1 MAKNLLLGIFVLFS
15 VFFLACFLCYRWA
28 SVSLDFLTC
37 PAHFWGRVRAAVSE
51 QVRETLRG
59 SGASSKEMAPVPM
72 LCNTGHLG
80 TIFGEKKVLMDKSP
94 VGQVWSAAWH
104 VPVASGVECPCR
116 TGGSEGSSCCASCG
130 VSVQLL
136 NTGMCLAGEEKCK
149 KTHFSQKSPFFQSL
163 SGELPEWICKWLPA
177 SK

>member
-51 QVRETLRG
+51 QVSETLRG

-72 LCNTGHLG
+72 AVQYWALG
-80 TIFGEKKVLMDKSP
+80 NHFWGEKGSD
-94 VGQVWSAAWH
+94 GQI
-104 VPVASGVECPCR
+104 PCGTGLECSMACPR
-116 TGGSEGSSCCASCG
+116 GLWGG
-130 VSVQLL
+130 VSMQNRRGRGQLL
-136 NTGMCLAGEEKCK
+136 LCQLWGVCTVVEYRDVFGRGGEMQKD
-149 KTHFSQKSPFFQSL
+149 TLFSKITF
-163 SGELPEWICKWLPA
+163 LPIPVRRITWVDL
-177 SK
+177 

>member
-1 MAKNLLLGIFVLFS
+1 MRHCGAAGQAPRRWLL
-15 VFFLACFLCYRWA
+15 
-28 SVSLDFLTC
+28 SL
-37 PAHFWGRVRAAVSE
+37 W
-51 QVRETLRG
+51 
-59 SGASSKEMAPVPM
+59 

-149 KTHFSQKSPFFQSL
+149 KTHFLKNHLSSNPCQENYL
-163 SGELPEWICKWLPA
+163 SGFVNGYQLQNRSRFCSEFEAVRCISFPTSFFSLK
-177 SK
+177 